1 MWCMYMPNIF
11 EEISSTNMCGRA
23 RLDFAIIRA
32 SIQFVFEGLTGEVEF
47 TGEVDLGSMMG
58 HRSTLS

>member
-1 MWCMYMPNIF
+1 MGKTLL
-11 EEISSTNMCGRA
+11 SDMCGRA
-23 RLDFAIIRA
+23 FAIIRA
-32 SIQFVFEGLTGEVEF
+32 SHGWSGV